1 MALGI
6 NMVIALQ
13 PIAIVTEMNC
23 RLTLDILNTGRF
35 MTMFYLS
42 VDLENKNLSWVRAG
56 HDPAI
61 VYDPEQVSYVFQAQ
75 RQATQ
80 HQKKHKRIIGNL
92 EIRRGSAKFLHLQRP
107 QDPLPG
113 DQPHQ
118 NQTNGVIDQIDG
130 SQESFGKQLN
140 HQVDRNVGL
149 IGLR

>member
-6 NMVIALQ
+6 NMVIDLQ

-23 RLTLDILNTGRF
+23 HLTLDILNTGRF

-56 HDPAI
+56 HDRAGHDPAI

-80 HQKKHKRIIGNL
+80 HQKKTQKDNW
-92 EIRRGSAKFLHLQRP
+92 ES
-107 QDPLPG
+107 G
-113 DQPHQ
+113 D
-118 NQTNGVIDQIDG
+118 
-130 SQESFGKQLN
+130 
-140 HQVDRNVGL
+140 
-149 IGLR
+149 